1 MENNP
6 QPTLPSKQQISR
18 SLQGS
23 SPGPDSVSTF
33 GQNVADP
40 NAKGNTIEPKLAPAE
55 TYGILVLYV
64 PSNFDVA
71 NQEGAINGII
81 NIDKG
86 FIAGLEIKSIE
97 WLIPEWTK
105 TKQQDELGSIRLAR
119 ANRPE
124 YHPKPSCNLGELS
137 KHTDDVLSRDF
148 AGTRRSSVEYLIEE
162 IACKLRGRG
171 GRGQGLPPDFRES
184 PESIEQESV
193 PFPGKPTGNSR
204 GRNGKAPFGSDRY
217 GVQVAAWAGCLK
229 IKQEVQSDWGG
240 DGSMQGQNFGWG
252 QGGVITM
259 HPE

>member
-1 MENNP
+1 MPRRCVGWPSVRQVSQDANDHSTIIIEEARKLLGFGAPTEESSSGKQCPYQTLANFCTYVLAYIGNNP

-55 TYGILVLYV
+55 TYGVLVLYV

-105 TKQQDELGSIRLAR
+105 TKQYGSLLVEI
-119 ANRPE
+119 
-124 YHPKPSCNLGELS
+124 HM
-137 KHTDDVLSRDF
+137 
-148 AGTRRSSVEYLIEE
+148 AGTCPCSYQRTAARW
-162 IACKLRGRG
+162 K
-171 GRGQGLPPDFRES
+171 QGF
-184 PESIEQESV
+184 
-193 PFPGKPTGNSR
+193 
-204 GRNGKAPFGSDRY
+204 
-217 GVQVAAWAGCLK
+217 
-229 IKQEVQSDWGG
+229 
-240 DGSMQGQNFGWG
+240 SMR
-252 QGGVITM
+252 VL
-259 HPE
+259 

>member
-1 MENNP
+1 MHLRARFGRCAERHFTAECRQREDPKNF
-6 QPTLPSKQQISR
+6 TCAICH
-18 SLQGS
+18 
-23 SPGPDSVSTF
+23 GPHRAWD
-33 GQNVADP
+33 NVC
-40 NAKGNTIEPKLAPAE
+40 
-55 TYGILVLYV
+55 
-64 PSNFDVA
+64 
-71 NQEGAINGII
+71 
-81 NIDKG
+81 NIR
-86 FIAGLEIKSIE
+86 
-97 WLIPEWTK
+97 
-105 TKQQDELGSIRLAR
+105 QDELDSIRLAR

-148 AGTRRSSVEYLIEE
+148 AGTRRYSVEYLIE
-162 IACKLRGRG
+162 IDMRGGRKSHAKLRGRG

-193 PFPGKPTGNSR
+193 PFPRKPTANSR

-229 IKQEVQSDWGG
+229 IKPEVQSDWGG

-259 HPE
+259 HPDQSRKASGGPRRPFTSGSPNQPLRPGAVNWERRQSADSK

>member
-1 MENNP
+1 MPRTCVGWPSVRQVSQDANDHSTIIIEEARKLLGFGTPTEESSSGKQRPYQTLANFCTSVLVYMENNP

-105 TKQQDELGSIRLAR
+105 TKQYGSLLVEIR
-119 ANRPE
+119 
-124 YHPKPSCNLGELS
+124 
-137 KHTDDVLSRDF
+137 T
-148 AGTRRSSVEYLIEE
+148 AGTCPCSYQRTAARW
-162 IACKLRGRG
+162 K
-171 GRGQGLPPDFRES
+171 QGF
-184 PESIEQESV
+184 
-193 PFPGKPTGNSR
+193 
-204 GRNGKAPFGSDRY
+204 
-217 GVQVAAWAGCLK
+217 
-229 IKQEVQSDWGG
+229 
-240 DGSMQGQNFGWG
+240 SMR
-252 QGGVITM
+252 VL
-259 HPE
+259 